1 MFPLEGIRVLDLMTL
16 SGYCGMELADYG
28 AEVIKVETPG
38 AGDPLRTLAPLKEG
52 TSAHHA
58 FRDRGKKSI
67 TLNLQHPEGQEIFKR
82 LVAEADVVLENFT
95 PGVMESLGLGYD
107 ALSAIKP
114 SLVYGRISAYGS
126 TGEGAAT
133 PQCDLIAQ
141 AKSGVMHFTGFP
153 ENPPTRIGFSIS
165 ERYAASFLSSAVCLA
180 VYHAR
185 QTGEGQLV
193 ETTLC
198 GSAIAISEDKV
209 ITYGATH
216 EDPMRTGN
224 THPLINPYDIL
235 KCKDGYVAMGI
246 SSDAQWAKFC
256 DAFKCPAEWT
266 TDEKY
271 CSNLVRGYH
280 YFGDLRVKLEDLF
293 SNYSMQ
299 EIADICD
306 AALIPGTMCST
317 TKEALGQPQLQV
329 RGMIQSVQD
338 KVLGNLEMPG
348 RPVKFCGYET
358 EAPLSPAPAVGEQNA
373 LLYGAL
379 GLDSAAQQRL
389 QQQGVI

>member
-1 MFPLEGIRVLDLMTL
+1 MFPLEGMKVLDLMTL

-28 AEVIKVETPG
+28 AEVIKVQAPG
-38 AGDPLRTLAPLKEG
+38 VGDPLRTLAPLKNG
-52 TSAHHA
+52 ASAHHA

-67 TLNLQHPEGQEIFKR
+67 TLDLHHPEGQEIFKK
-82 LVAEADVVLENFT
+82 LAADADIILENFA
-95 PGVMESLGLGYD
+95 PGTMEALGLGYD
-107 ALSAIKP
+107 ELSAVKP

-126 TGEGAAT
+126 TGAGADI
-133 PQCDLIAQ
+133 PQADLIAQ

-153 ENPPTRIGFSIS
+153 ENPPTRIGFAIS
-165 ERYAASFLSSAVCLA
+165 ERYAASFLSAAVCLA

-185 QTGEGQLV
+185 STGEGQLV

-209 ITYGATH
+209 ITYGAEH

-224 THPLINPYDIL
+224 AHPLINPYDIL

-256 DAFKCPAEWT
+256 DAFQCPAWKE
-266 TDEKY
+266 DEKY

-280 YFGDLRVKLEDLF
+280 YFGDLRVKLEELF
-293 SNYSMQ
+293 SHYGMQ

-306 AALIPGTMCST
+306 KALIPGTMCST
-317 TKEALGQPQLQV
+317 TKEALQQPQLRV
-329 RGMIQSVQD
+329 RNMIVSVND
-338 KVLGNLEMPG
+338 TELGALEMPG
-348 RPVKFCGYET
+348 RPVKFAGEQEDDLC
-358 EAPLSPAPAVGEQNA
+358 AAPAVGAHNA
-373 LLYGAL
+373 QIYGAL
-379 GLDSAAQQRL
+379 GMDAAALEHL
-389 QQQGVI
+389 QAEGVI

>member
-1 MFPLEGIRVLDLMTL
+1 MYPLEGIKVLDLMTL

-28 AEVIKVETPG
+28 AEVIKVEAPET
-38 AGDPLRTLAPLKEG
+38 GDPLRMLAPLKNG
-52 TSAHHA
+52 ASIHHS

-67 TLNLQHPEGQEIFKR
+67 TLDLNHPEGKEIFKK
-82 LVAEADVVLENFT
+82 LAATADVVLENFPAGT
-95 PGVMESLGLGYD
+95 MQALGLGYEE
-107 ALSAIKP
+107 LSAIKP

-126 TGEGAAT
+126 TGEGANT
-133 PQCDLIAQ
+133 PQYDLIAQ

-153 ENPPTRIGFSIS
+153 ENPPARIGFSIS

-180 VYHAR
+180 VYHAKE
-185 QTGEGQLV
+185 TGEGQLV

-209 ITYGATH
+209 ITYGAEH

-224 THPLINPYDIL
+224 AHPLINPYDIL

-256 DAFKCPAEWT
+256 DAFERPEWKE
-266 TDEKY
+266 DELY

-280 YFGDLRVKLEDLF
+280 YFGDLRVKLETLF
-293 SNYSMQ
+293 STYSMQ

-306 AALIPGTMCST
+306 KTLIPGTMCST
-317 TKEALGQPQLQV
+317 TKEALQQPQLKV
-329 RGMIQSVQD
+329 RNMIVSVKD
-338 KVLGNLEMPG
+338 NDLGELEMPG
-348 RPVKFCGYET
+348 KPVKFAE
-358 EAPLSPAPAVGEQNA
+358 EQEEPLRAAPAIGEQNA
-373 LLYGAL
+373 QLYSAL
-379 GLDSAAQQRL
+379 GIDAAALTKL
-389 QQQGVI
+389 QQQGVV

>member
-28 AEVIKVETPG
+28 AEVIKVESPDG
-38 AGDPLRTLAPLKEG
+38 GDPLRTLVPLKNG

-67 TLNLQHPEGQEIFKR
+67 TLNLRHPEGKEIFKK
-82 LVAEADVVLENFT
+82 LVATADVVLENFPPNT
-95 PGVMESLGLGYD
+95 MEELGLGYQE
-107 ALSAIKP
+107 LSAIKP

-126 TGEGAAT
+126 TGEGANT
-133 PQCDLIAQ
+133 PQYDLIAQ

-180 VYHAR
+180 IYNAR
-185 QTGEGQLV
+185 TTGEGQMV

-209 ITYGATH
+209 ITYGATK

-224 THPLINPYDIL
+224 AHPLINPYDIL

-246 SSDAQWAKFC
+246 SSDAQWMKFC
-256 DAFKCPAEWT
+256 NAFNCPAEWT
-266 TDEKY
+266 EDEKY

-293 SNYSMQ
+293 LQLHHAGNCRHLRSGAY
-299 EIADICD
+299 
-306 AALIPGTMCST
+306 PGHD
-317 TKEALGQPQLQV
+317 
-329 RGMIQSVQD
+329 VQHD
-338 KVLGNLEMPG
+338 QG
-348 RPVKFCGYET
+348 
-358 EAPLSPAPAVGEQNA
+358 
-373 LLYGAL
+373 
-379 GLDSAAQQRL
+379 SAAAAAASGKKHDRDSEGFDSWRSGNAGQAGEVL
-389 QQQGVI
+389 QSGRRAFAYSARSWGTERTALCRFGD

>member
-1 MFPLEGIRVLDLMTL
+1 MFPLEGIKVLDLMTL

-28 AEVIKVETPG
+28 AEVIKVEAPG
-38 AGDPLRTLAPLKEG
+38 AGDPLRTLAPLKNG
-52 TSAHHA
+52 ASAHHA

-67 TLNLQHPEGQEIFKR
+67 TLNLQHPEGKEIFKK
-82 LVAEADVVLENFT
+82 LVADADVVLENFV
-95 PGVMESLGLGYD
+95 PGTMEALGLGYD
-107 ALSAIKP
+107 ELSAIKP
-114 SLVYGRISAYGS
+114 SLVCGRISAYGS
-126 TGEGAAT
+126 TGEAADT
-133 PQCDLIAQ
+133 PQLDLIAQ
-141 AKSGVMHFTGFP
+141 AKSAVMHFTGFP
-153 ENPPTRIGFSIS
+153 ENPPTRIGFAMA

-185 QTGEGQLV
+185 KTGEGQMV

-209 ITYGATH
+209 ITYGAEH

-224 THPLINPYDIL
+224 AHPLINPYDIL

-246 SSDAQWAKFC
+246 SSDAQWEKFC
-256 DAFKCPAEWT
+256 KAFNCPEEWT

-306 AALIPGTMCST
+306 QALIPGTMCST
-317 TKEALGQPQLQV
+317 TKEALQQPQLRV
-329 RGMIQSVQD
+329 RNMIVSVKD
-338 KVLGNLEMPG
+338 TDLGELEMPG
-348 RPVKFCGYET
+348 KPVKFCGE
-358 EAPLSPAPAVGEQNA
+358 EEEPLCSAPEVGEQNA
-373 LLYGAL
+373 QLYGAL
-379 GLDSAAQQRL
+379 GIDSAAMERL
-389 QQQGVI
+389 HKEGVI

>member
-1 MFPLEGIRVLDLMTL
+1 MFPLEGIKVLDLMTL

-28 AEVIKVETPG
+28 AEVIKVESPNT
-38 AGDPLRTLAPLKEG
+38 GDPLRALAPLKNG
-52 TSAHHA
+52 ASVHHA

-67 TLNLQHPEGQEIFKR
+67 TLDLTHPEGKEIFKK
-82 LVAEADVVLENFT
+82 LVAQADVVLENF
-95 PGVMESLGLGYD
+95 PPNWMDELGLGYD
-107 ALSAIKP
+107 VLSAIKP

-126 TGEGAAT
+126 TGEKT
-133 PQCDLIAQ
+133 DLPQYDLLAQ

-165 ERYAASFLSSAVCLA
+165 ERYAASFLSSAVCIAL
-180 VYHAR
+180 YHAKS
-185 QTGEGQLV
+185 TGEGQLV

-209 ITYGATH
+209 ITYGAEH

-224 THPLINPYDIL
+224 AHPLINPYDIL

-256 DAFKCPAEWT
+256 DAFGRPEWKV
-266 TDEKY
+266 DELY

-293 SNYSMQ
+293 SNYTMQ

-306 AALIPGTMCST
+306 ETLIPGTMCST
-317 TKEALGQPQLQV
+317 TKEALQQPQLRV
-329 RGMIQSVQD
+329 RNMIVSVND
-338 KVLGNLEMPG
+338 PELGAVEMPG
-348 RPVKFCGYET
+348 KPVKFAGQE
-358 EAPLSPAPAVGEQNA
+358 EDDLRAAPTVGEQNKE
-373 LLYGAL
+373 LYAAL
-379 GLDSAAQQRL
+379 GLDLAAQAAL
-389 QQQGVI
+389 HEQGVI

>member
-28 AEVIKVETPG
+28 AEVIKVESPDG
-38 AGDPLRTLAPLKEG
+38 GDPLRTLVPLKNG

-67 TLNLQHPEGQEIFKR
+67 TLNLRHPEGKEIFKK
-82 LVAEADVVLENFT
+82 LVATADVVLENFPPNT
-95 PGVMESLGLGYD
+95 MEELGLGYQE
-107 ALSAIKP
+107 LSAIKP

-126 TGEGAAT
+126 TGEGANT
-133 PQCDLIAQ
+133 PQYDLIAQ

-180 VYHAR
+180 IYNAR
-185 QTGEGQLV
+185 TTGEGQMV

-209 ITYGATH
+209 ITYGATK

-224 THPLINPYDIL
+224 AHPLINPYDIL

-246 SSDAQWAKFC
+246 SSDAQWMKFC
-256 DAFKCPAEWT
+256 NAFNCPAEWT
-266 TDEKY
+266 EDEKY

-293 SNYSMQ
+293 SNYTMQ

-306 AALIPGTMCST
+306 QALIPGTMCST
-317 TKEALGQPQLQV
+317 TKEALQQQQLQV
-329 RGMIQSVQD
+329 RNMIVTVKDST
-338 KVLGNLEMPG
+338 LGDLEMPG
-348 RPVKFCGYET
+348 KPVKFCNQEEEPLRT
-358 EAPLSPAPAVGEQNA
+358 APEVGEQNA
-373 LLYGAL
+373 QLYAAL
-379 GLDSAAQQRL
+379 GIDSAKLEGL
-389 QQQGVI
+389 QKEGVI

>member
-1 MFPLEGIRVLDLMTL
+1 MFPLEGIKVLDLMTL

-28 AEVIKVETPG
+28 AEVIKVESPTV
-38 AGDPLRTLAPLKEG
+38 GDPLRTLAPLKNG
-52 TSAHHA
+52 ASVHHT

-67 TLNLQHPEGQEIFKR
+67 TLNLEHPDGKEIFKK
-82 LVAEADVVLENFT
+82 LVATADVVLENFLPNT
-95 PGVMESLGLGYD
+95 MEKLGLGYEE
-107 ALSAIKP
+107 LSAIKP

-126 TGEGAAT
+126 TGEAADT
-133 PQCDLIAQ
+133 PQLDLIAQ

-153 ENPPTRIGFSIS
+153 ENPPTRIGFSLS

-185 QTGEGQLV
+185 KTGEGQLV

-209 ITYGATH
+209 ITYGAEH

-224 THPLINPYDIL
+224 AHPLINPYDIL

-256 DAFKCPAEWT
+256 DAFKRPEWNE
-266 TDEKY
+266 DPLY

-280 YFGDLRVKLEDLF
+280 YFGDLRVKLEELF
-293 SNYSMQ
+293 SEYSMQ
-299 EIADICD
+299 EISDICD
-306 AALIPGTMCST
+306 QTLIPGTMCST
-317 TKEALGQPQLQV
+317 TKEALQQPQLQV
-329 RGMIQSVQD
+329 RNMIVSVKD
-338 KVLGNLEMPG
+338 PHLGELEMPG
-348 RPVKFCGYET
+348 KPVKFANQEEDPLCA
-358 EAPLSPAPAVGEQNA
+358 APEVGEQNA
-373 LLYGAL
+373 QLYAAL
-379 GLDSAAQQRL
+379 GIDSAAMERL
-389 QQQGVI
+389 QKEGVI